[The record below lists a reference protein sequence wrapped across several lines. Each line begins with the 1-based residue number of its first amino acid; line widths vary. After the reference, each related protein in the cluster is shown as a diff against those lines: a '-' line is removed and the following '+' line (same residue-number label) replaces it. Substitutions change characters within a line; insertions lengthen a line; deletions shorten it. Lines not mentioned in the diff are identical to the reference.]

1 MFNFSSAARFLA
13 VAALL
18 GAAQGAVAET
28 QHTPGTAISPSPFGI
43 GRPATPVEIKAWDIA
58 VRPDGHGVPPGKG
71 SVKDGEAL
79 YQDRCAACHG
89 EFGEGKDR
97 WPALI
102 GGAGKLTDDDPKKG
116 VGNYWPY
123 ATTLFDYIK
132 RAMPFGNAQSLT
144 DDETYAITAYVLHL
158 NDVLKADGELDG
170 PGMLKIKLPNAGN
183 FVADPRPDIKAT
195 LCMKDC
201 RPPPEIHSE
210 ARKIDVTP
218 DDSRGK
224 KDEPKRP
231 RVD

>member
-1 MFNFSSAARFLA
+1 MSSSASAARVLA
-13 VAALL
+13 FAAALAAGG
-18 GAAQGAVAET
+18 GAYAET
-28 QHTPGTAISPSPFGI
+28 NPATAMPPSPFGI
-43 GRPATPVEIKAWDIA
+43 GRAATPAEIKALDIA

-123 ATTLFDYIK
+123 TTTLFDYIK

-144 DDETYAITAYVLHL
+144 DDEVYSITAYVLHL
-158 NDVLKADGELDG
+158 NDLLKADDVLDG

-183 FVADPRPDIKAT
+183 FVPDPRPDIKAP

-210 ARKIDVTP
+210 ARKVDVTP
-218 DDSRGK
+218 DDPRGK
-224 KDEPKRP
+224 KDEPKKP